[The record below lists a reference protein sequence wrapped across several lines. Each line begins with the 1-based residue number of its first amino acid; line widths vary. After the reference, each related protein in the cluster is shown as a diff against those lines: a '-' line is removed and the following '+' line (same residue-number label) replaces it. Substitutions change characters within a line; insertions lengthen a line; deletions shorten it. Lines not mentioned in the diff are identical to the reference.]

1 MAFHP
6 LPQGAPKVVGGGI
19 HGWSSSSAL
28 IRLAS
33 SRSTSVFAVISA
45 RAYPPLPE
53 GEGQG
58 EGEGKG
64 EGEGEGGGE
73 ERVGEKFY

>member
-1 MAFHP
+1 
-6 LPQGAPKVVGGGI
+6 
-19 HGWSSSSAL
+19 
-28 IRLAS
+28 
-33 SRSTSVFAVISA
+33 VFAVISA